1 MYYCPLLLKDARA
14 LGAPIGRRA
23 DVGRQR
29 TQMETASLWSRPVPV
44 LRHCVPNEFIR
55 MGMCGFA

>member
-29 TQMETASLWSRPVPV
+29 TQMETTSLWSLSSPCPPA
-44 LRHCVPNEFIR
+44 LCHE
-55 MGMCGFA
+55 